1 MIDLTGM
8 KIPLRLEALWN
19 RQEEVQDTI
28 RHIKVL
34 RKSIASAFQ
43 DDPLYMPVS
52 LANIASKLES
62 VYKDLMCAVPYAVC
76 ASCQGAETDSCVMC
90 KGRGFLS
97 KLQWQVCVP
106 EEMKEIR
113 KAMRC

>member
-97 KLQWQVCVP
+97 KLQWDVCVP

>member
-8 KIPLRLEALWN
+8 KIPLRLEALWI
-19 RQEEVQDTI
+19 RRDEVIETMRYVQ
-28 RHIKVL
+28 VM
-34 RKSIASAFQ
+34 RKSISLVWQ
-43 DDPLYMPVS
+43 QDPLYLPVS
-52 LANIASKLES
+52 LSSIASKLES

-97 KLQWQVCVP
+97 KLQWDVCVP
-106 EEMKEIR
+106 EEMKAIR
-113 KAMRC
+113 KAMKC

>member
-28 RHIKVL
+28 RHIHVL
-34 RKSIASAFQ
+34 RKSIASAWQ